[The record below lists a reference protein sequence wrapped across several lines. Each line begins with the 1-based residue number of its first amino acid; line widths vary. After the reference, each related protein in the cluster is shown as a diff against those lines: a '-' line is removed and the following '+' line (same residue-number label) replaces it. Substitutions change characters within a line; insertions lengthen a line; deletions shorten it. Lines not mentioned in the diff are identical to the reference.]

1 MYNISLS
8 RTKINYSIHR
18 RVAKLKETIASQA
31 NAVVQNFNTANLNKF
46 DSVFRFS
53 ALSKEIDASDVSII
67 SNSTQINLK
76 KVLTPTLNVATTYTL
91 PINNPIYNDAKSL
104 RAYVAISSTGFTL
117 SGSNLVYFLEDDALG
132 NIYTYYL
139 TGGNE
144 KVYSASTVGTV
155 NYETGLIT
163 LNNLSISG
171 TTLSNGTINISIEP
185 SSYDVVSVRNQL
197 ASIANEDIVVSA
209 IADKVA
215 SGESTSSAD
224 YVHTKV
230 R

>member
-1 MYNISLS
+1 MCI
-8 RTKINYSIHR
+8 R
-18 RVAKLKETIASQA
+18 
-31 NAVVQNFNTANLNKF
+31 
-46 DSVFRFS
+46 DS
-53 ALSKEIDASDVSII
+53 
-67 SNSTQINLK
+67 
-76 KVLTPTLNVATTYTL
+76 
-91 PINNPIYNDAKSL
+91 
-104 RAYVAISSTGFTL
+104 
-117 SGSNLVYFLEDDALG
+117 
-132 NIYTYYL
+132 YL